1 MMLWLARA
9 SRAGWAALA
18 PMAADDDPDALPAGT
33 GAAAGTPAR
42 AVPGWLAELAELPCE
57 QPASSRAAPDTRPTH
72 VSAVVRS
79 GPREA
84 RARTVGFMPV
94 GRVPP
99 RARFRR
105 SGHGPVTDGWRRPGG
120 TRSDLARAG
129 DTRRGGAWAAP

>member
-18 PMAADDDPDALPAGT
+18 PMAADDDPDALLAGA
-33 GAAAGTPAR
+33 GAAAGTPAP
-42 AVPGWLAELAELPCE
+42 AVPGWLAELAGLPGE
-57 QPASSRAAPDTRPTH
+57 QPASSRAPADTSPAP

-84 RARTVGFMPV
+84 RARTMGFMPV

-99 RARFRR
+99 GARFRR
-105 SGHGPVTDGWRRPGG
+105 SGHGRVTDGRPPGG
-120 TRSDLARAG
+120 H
-129 DTRRGGAWAAP
+129 RR